1 MRHFIL
7 IKISVVLFFSCT
19 MPAYAFHRRTN
30 DIIGV
35 FNRTGLP
42 QSNTSAGK
50 LLSVRI
56 SPVVDLYYLLRTQAS
71 SKDTILKGSQDFAVA
86 VRAARQLQDAFGDA
100 NSPAWG
106 FLDIALNDCQNASD
120 AVQAFAR
127 LPVSLRGGAIP
138 MREGATRLAEAMSAV
153 EPLFLKTI
161 WPKHKSLLNA
171 RLAEINRQL
180 ISRDEEYFAYVAK
193 NLKIDIS
200 LPHMNFYLVAESPE
214 PGSITY
220 FLRDGSRISVVS
232 AQNRGALL
240 FVAMLYETGHVL
252 RHLMTGK
259 TVFGDL
265 NEQLSKLHAPDA
277 DVQNL
282 VLALL
287 FVQGIETVQRLT
299 RPARKSDR
307 NFPSVDARFPYLST
321 VVRPAWSR
329 YLDGKIQY
337 AEALDQIVAEYAKAR
352 KLSSPGQ

>member
-7 IKISVVLFFSCT
+7 IKLSLVLFFACS
-19 MPAYAFHRRTN
+19 MPAYAFHQRTN

-35 FNRTGLP
+35 FKATSLP

-71 SKDTILKGSQDFAVA
+71 SKNTILSGSQDFAAA

-161 WPKHKSLLNA
+161 WPKHQRLLNA

-180 ISRDEEYFAYVAK
+180 IPRDEEYFAYVAK
-193 NLKIDIS
+193 NLKINIP
-200 LPHMNFYLVAESPE
+200 LPHMSFYLVAESPE
-214 PGSITY
+214 PESITY

-232 AQNRGALL
+232 AQNKGELL
-240 FVAMLYETGHVL
+240 LVAMLYETGHVL

-265 NEQLSKLHAPDA
+265 SDRLSKLHAPDA
-277 DVQNL
+277 DAQNL
-282 VLALL
+282 ALTLL
-287 FVQGIETVQRLT
+287 FVQGLETVQRLA
-299 RPARKSDR
+299 RPPRKPYR
-307 NFPSVDARFPYLST
+307 NLPSVDARFPYLST
-321 VVRPAWSR
+321 VVRPAWSK

-352 KLSSPGQ
+352 KPTSPGQ